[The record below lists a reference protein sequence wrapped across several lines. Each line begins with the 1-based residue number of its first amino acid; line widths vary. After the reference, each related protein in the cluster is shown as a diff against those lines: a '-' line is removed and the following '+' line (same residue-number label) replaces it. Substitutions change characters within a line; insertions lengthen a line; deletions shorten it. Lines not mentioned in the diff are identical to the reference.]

1 MLGVLDVDDGQ
12 RHPVEGHRSLD
23 GDVAG
28 DFLRQTDAQEVPV
41 LAVAAVEDLGGGIDV
56 PLNDVPAE
64 PVGGAQGALEVDRVS
79 GRLGA
84 QGGARES
91 LRHEV
96 GGEGTPVHG
105 GDRQAAPVD
114 ADGVAQARVLGD
126 GGRLDRQPGAVL
138 DGLEPDD
145 ASELLD
151 DSGEHQ

>member
-1 MLGVLDVDDGQ
+1 ML
-12 RHPVEGHRSLD
+12 
-23 GDVAG
+23 
-28 DFLRQTDAQEVPV
+28 T
-41 LAVAAVEDLGGGIDV
+41 AVVVEDLGGGIDV
-56 PLNDVPAE
+56 PLDDVPAE
-64 PVGGAQGALEVDRVS
+64 PVTGAQGALEVDRVS
-79 GRLGA
+79 RRLGT

-91 LRHEV
+91 LGHEV
-96 GGEGTPVHG
+96 GGEGAPVHG

-114 ADGVAQARVLGD
+114 ADGVAQAHVLGD